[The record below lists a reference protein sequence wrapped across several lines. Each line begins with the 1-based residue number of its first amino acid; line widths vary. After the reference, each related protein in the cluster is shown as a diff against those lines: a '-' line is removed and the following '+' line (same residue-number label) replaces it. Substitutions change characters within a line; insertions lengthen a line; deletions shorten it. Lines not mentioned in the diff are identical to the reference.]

1 MFNLRQG
8 EGELDRLSEDG
19 SDVSQLSGE
28 TKISMNVQQINSRY
42 HTVQSTV
49 KEILKKC
56 EQAVSAHRAYE
67 EETLA
72 KEKAETE
79 QS

>member
-19 SDVSQLSGE
+19 SDVSALSGD
-28 TKISMNVQQINSRY
+28 TKISMNVKQINSRY

-49 KEILKKC
+49 KEILDKM
-56 EQAVSAHRAYE
+56 
-67 EETLA
+67 
-72 KEKAETE
+72 
-79 QS
+79 

>member
-19 SDVSQLSGE
+19 SDVSALSGD
-28 TKISMNVQQINSRY
+28 TKISMNVKQINSRY

-49 KEILKKC
+49 KVKLL
-56 EQAVSAHRAYE
+56 QYE
-67 EETLA
+67 YNFLY
-72 KEKAETE
+72 
-79 QS
+79 S

>member
-19 SDVSQLSGE
+19 SDV
-28 TKISMNVQQINSRY
+28 KQINSRY

-49 KEILKKC
+49 KEIL
-56 EQAVSAHRAYE
+56 
-67 EETLA
+67 
-72 KEKAETE
+72 EKM
-79 QS
+79 

>member
-19 SDVSQLSGE
+19 SDVSALSGD

-49 KEILKKC
+49 KVKLVLQRC
-56 EQAVSAHRAYE
+56 ENYSYIYDFR
-67 EETLA
+67 
-72 KEKAETE
+72 KF
-79 QS
+79 

>member
-19 SDVSQLSGE
+19 SDVSALSGD
-28 TKISMNVQQINSRY
+28 TKISMNVKQINSRY

-49 KEILKKC
+49 KEILKKR
-56 EQAVSAHRAYE
+56 EQAVILH
-67 EETLA
+67 
-72 KEKAETE
+72 KKI
-79 QS
+79 

>member
-8 EGELDRLSEDG
+8 EAEIDRLSEDG
-19 SDVSQLSGE
+19 SDVSALSGD

-49 KEILKKC
+49 KVI
-56 EQAVSAHRAYE
+56 
-67 EETLA
+67 A
-72 KEKAETE
+72 KSELLFTNYNNLGNSEKM
-79 QS
+79 